1 MMVVGIPVPMIE
13 LMYKK
18 KYCSIVTYPE
28 DLTQKQRMMNGGV
41 SEEETDPVLIKCK
54 CVNYI

>member
-1 MMVVGIPVPMIE
+1 MIE

-18 KYCSIVTYPE
+18 KYCSTVTYPE

-41 SEEETDPVLIKCK
+41 TEEVTDPVLIKCK